1 MAAPPPSSAPPPG
14 MSREVVESIRRK
26 MAPPAGPP
34 PAGMLKAAFS
44 APKKISEKDR
54 DRDAMDENEEL
65 QRSYDDEDEYNR
77 GGKKYGKSNSN
88 YRDTGSSSRRAGAKD
103 LKLDTEEDSNN
114 FTYAPNSYKDRNQGH
129 KGEDVQHYG
138 EGEYDEED
146 EYYDE
151 EDDGEEWV
159 DYNRQT
165 EENGG
170 SPGSISPKPR
180 PKVSRDWGDDDAQAK
195 SSGGNNTLRSSA
207 EGRPMSAAATEV
219 KQQQGVNA
227 ALATL
232 RNTNVGGNTASVPGR
247 LVLYNFQKILT
258 ATYRELKNFVTSP
271 CPPGVTIR
279 CYIERNRSGTKM
291 LAPFYSIC
299 ADLEGTCCLMKLF
312 LIKRNHYF

>member
-14 MSREVVESIRRK
+14 MSREVVDSIRRK
-26 MAPPAGPP
+26 MAPPSGPP

-44 APKKISEKDR
+44 APKKISEKNR
-54 DRDAMDENEEL
+54 DRDTMGEKEDF

-77 GGKKYGKSNSN
+77 GGKKIGNSN
-88 YRDTGSSSRRAGAKD
+88 RETGSSRRAGAKD
-103 LKLDTEEDSNN
+103 LKLDTEDDY
-114 FTYAPNSYKDRNQGH
+114 TYAPNNYRDRNRGH
-129 KGEDVQHYG
+129 KEDDEVQQFG
-138 EGEYDEED
+138 DEGEYDEEED
-146 EYYDE
+146 YYDE
-151 EDDGEEWV
+151 EDGEEWT

-165 EENGG
+165 EGNSS
-170 SPGSISPKPR
+170 SPSSISPKPR
-180 PKVSRDWGDDDAQAK
+180 PKDSRDWGDDDAQAK
-195 SSGGNNTLRSSA
+195 SSSGNSSALRSSA

-219 KQQQGVNA
+219 KQQQGVTA

-232 RNTNVGGNTASVPGR
+232 RSTNASGNTTSVPGR

-299 ADLEGTCCLMKLF
+299 ADLEGEF
-312 LIKRNHYF
+312 IP